1 MNTLF
6 QHRHFHKFATYSA
19 EIRWVKGHSLNA
31 AWFQLSCSVQRWTF
45 VKSGT
50 ELSTDHHLIFC
61 RLRLEKQTGL
71 IPLCKTKS
79 RPTE

>member
-50 ELSTDHHLIFC
+50 LDRSSLDILQVTS
-61 RLRLEKQTGL
+61 G
-71 IPLCKTKS
+71 KTN
-79 RPTE
+79 RAYTTVQD